1 MSKAIQEESVVSV
14 RHWTADLFS
23 FSTTRDPAF
32 RFLNGQFT
40 MIGLTVENKPL
51 LRAYSMTSANYE
63 DHLEFFSI
71 KVQNGPL
78 TSRLQHIREG
88 DRLLVSQK
96 PTGTL
101 VQDSLIPGRNLY
113 LFSTGTGIAPF
124 CSIIKDPEVY
134 ERFEKIVLVHGCRRV
149 ADLAYGELVVEQTLD
164 HELIGEIVRPKLLY
178 YPTTTREAY
187 RNTGRITD
195 LVEAGK
201 LFEDLGVTS
210 LDQAHDRVMLCGSP
224 MMLTDCVEMLKQ
236 RGFEE
241 GSQSKPAQFVIEKAF
256 VEK

>member
-1 MSKAIQEESVVSV
+1 M
-14 RHWTADLFS
+14 
-23 FSTTRDPAF
+23 
-32 RFLNGQFT
+32 
-40 MIGLTVENKPL
+40 
-51 LRAYSMTSANYE
+51 
-63 DHLEFFSI
+63 
-71 KVQNGPL
+71 
-78 TSRLQHIREG
+78 
-88 DRLLVSQK
+88 
-96 PTGTL
+96 
-101 VQDSLIPGRNLY
+101 
-113 LFSTGTGIAPF
+113 
-124 CSIIKDPEVY
+124 
-134 ERFEKIVLVHGCRRV
+134 LVHGCRRV